1 MSASVSGYS
10 NEDILA
16 SLSIHQGVSKK
27 SIEVQQHLYP
37 ARQNEKAVLDI
48 SEFVMARPPSYV
60 GMALGITSQDWSR
73 MGLDNDPSVNAS
85 TDLNGITERITA
97 LLLIR
102 IIAWIQPRGT
112 FADLSTTTICRHIL
126 VRPDTWPSSITPD
139 IMEQLQ
145 KYVHV
150 ILSGYNDVPYHNYEH
165 CYHVTISANKLIDM
179 IVNVSAGEPKVH
191 TYGYRDDALMQFVQ
205 VFSALIHDVEHQGI
219 PNRQLAI
226 EDDFLAIQYN
236 DQSIAEMRSLYVG
249 FSELLKP
256 DYALLRSVIFPTSED
271 YRRFRSATVNLVL
284 MTDLASPDRAQIGK
298 SKWKEAFGDP
308 YETVERKVL
317 KHMER
322 RMSAGTRKSAIMHGN
337 RRMSAQS
344 IMSELTLET
353 SPMAMYNGDGIE
365 DDESISVT
373 PDSSDNEEHES
384 DKPMRQPKGTS
395 GPIFRQPIIDGDGRR
410 SPGPPNNRSPML
422 SPMLRAVKKKSGDS
436 IETSS
441 IRSDASGNITGMALK
456 FHRRLSSIGPAS
468 MGASSKKARNTRLGL
483 LRTVDLSGEAIET
496 YSHRAARPSATGAV
510 VDPFTVQVVPPEE
523 VDPLR
528 ETVVMETIMKA
539 ADVAHNLQGW
549 EQMAKWSNR
558 LFLELKKAYVQGR
571 GDDPQ
576 GGWFTNQIG
585 FIEAY
590 LLPLARKLDD
600 TGVFGDARGSIF
612 AEIVEESKDRW
623 MREGASLTASIIRE
637 GHIQFP
643 EAESDDDIVS

>member
-1 MSASVSGYS
+1 
-10 NEDILA
+10 
-16 SLSIHQGVSKK
+16 
-27 SIEVQQHLYP
+27 
-37 ARQNEKAVLDI
+37 
-48 SEFVMARPPSYV
+48 
-60 GMALGITSQDWSR
+60 MALGISSQDWAR
-73 MGLDNDPSVNAS
+73 MGLDNDPSVRAS
-85 TDLNGITERITA
+85 PDLNETAERITA

-112 FADLSTTTICRHIL
+112 FTDLSTTTICRQIL
-126 VRPDTWPSSITPD
+126 VRPDSWPNSVTPD

-150 ILSGYNDVPYHNYEH
+150 ILSGYNDVPYHNFEH
-165 CYHVTISANKLIDM
+165 CYHVTISANKLVDM
-179 IVNVSAGEPKVH
+179 IVNVSAGEPRVH
-191 TYGYRDDALMQFVQ
+191 TYGYRDDPLMQFVQ
-205 VFSALIHDVEHQGI
+205 VFAALIHDVEHQGI
-219 PNRQLAI
+219 PNRQLAV
-226 EDDFLAIQYN
+226 EDDVLALRYN
-236 DQSIAEMRSLYVG
+236 DQSIAEMRSLYIG

-256 DYALLRSVIFPTSED
+256 DYALLRGVIFPTSED
-271 YRRFRSATVNLVL
+271 YRRFRDATVNLVL

-322 RMSAGTRKSAIMHGN
+322 RMSTGTKKSALMHGN

-353 SPMAMYNGDGIE
+353 SPLAIYNVDGIE

-395 GPIFRQPIIDGDGRR
+395 GPIFRQPIKEGDGRK
-410 SPGPPNNRSPML
+410 SPVPPNRSPMV
-422 SPMLRAVKKKSGDS
+422 SPALRAVRKSTDS
-436 IETSS
+436 ADNAS
-441 IRSDASGNITGMALK
+441 IRSDASGNMTGMALK
-456 FHRRLSSIGPAS
+456 FHRRLSSIGPGS
-468 MGASSKKARNTRLGL
+468 MGANSKKARSTRLGL
-483 LRTVDLSGEAIET
+483 LRTVDLTGEAIET
-496 YSHRAARPSATGAV
+496 YSHRNARPSATGAI
-510 VDPFTVQVVPPEE
+510 VDTVTVQVIPPEE
-523 VDPLR
+523 IDPLR

-539 ADVAHNLQGW
+539 SDVAHNLQGW

-558 LFLELKKAYVQGR
+558 LFLELKKAFVQGR

-600 TGVFGDARGSIF
+600 TGVFGDVRGSIF
-612 AEIVEESKDRW
+612 AQIVEESKDRW
-623 MREGASLTASIIRE
+623 MREGASLTANIIRE
-637 GHIQFP
+637 GHIRFP
-643 EAESDDDIVS
+643 EADSDDDLGTG